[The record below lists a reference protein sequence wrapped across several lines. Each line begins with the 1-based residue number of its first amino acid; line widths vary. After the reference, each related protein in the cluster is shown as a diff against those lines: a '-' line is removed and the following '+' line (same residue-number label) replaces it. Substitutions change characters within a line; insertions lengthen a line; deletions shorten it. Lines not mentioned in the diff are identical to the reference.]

1 MSQEGLISYPITDK
15 PQNYTPSASGTP
27 GSTAKSVRC
36 GVTYASG
43 AKTVYS
49 QWTPTNTYYYALA
62 TTTGAPAL
70 APENSGS
77 FVLSGYVGTPTTL
90 YYSIDPLPG
99 YSLSGSD
106 FSNGSLNGTL
116 SVSDGNVVIPIITTN
131 ASLGKLFNV
140 NIRQN
145 STSGTIVGTSSSIT
159 SDFKSPGNA
168 APSLGRTFKQ
178 MVVIHGPRRFAGTG
192 WQNIF
197 SGVPNSSN
205 QGLNNVSAEVALGFD
220 FKIDGNTYTSV
231 YVTNHAWLQFG
242 TGASTTSA
250 VGSGAVR
257 FKIGIDDYISANNS
271 TRALSYIVRASKTC

>member
-1 MSQEGLISYPITDK
+1 MDISGNTLATLGMTSAGVSTDYKFYDTGTLTVSLTSQDSSNAPSDIDTGTSFQWYYSTVENQRGYLSQEGLISYPITGQTTK
-15 PQNYTPSASGTP
+15 NYTPSASGTP

-62 TTTGAPAL
+62 TTTGAPVL
-70 APENSGS
+70 APGNSGS

-168 APSLGRTFKQ
+168 APSLGRTFKTNGSYSYHRSV
-178 MVVIHGPRRFAGTG
+178 MGG
-192 WQNIF
+192 
-197 SGVPNSSN
+197 
-205 QGLNNVSAEVALGFD
+205 
-220 FKIDGNTYTSV
+220 DGMAKY
-231 YVTNHAWLQFG
+231 F
-242 TGASTTSA
+242 
-250 VGSGAVR
+250 
-257 FKIGIDDYISANNS
+257 
-271 TRALSYIVRASKTC
+271 